1 VFAAAQRP
9 VIICSLKLKGSSA
22 GKQKDYQTNYLK
34 MRSLEK
40 YMYIVAIKSDILDCE
55 ILYK

>member
-9 VIICSLKLKGSSA
+9 EIILSLKLKGSSA

-34 MRSLEK
+34 MRSFEK
-40 YMYIVAIKSDILDCE
+40 YMYMVAIKSDMFWFML
-55 ILYK
+55 